1 MKVKHEIKSQLAK
14 LLATEDLIVEHKN
27 VQTAQFEVRT
37 RVLTLPNWDK
47 ASNNVYDS
55 LVAHEVGHALYTP
68 DRDWWKEKNIPHSF
82 MNIVEDVRIEKLMK
96 RRYAGLAKTFY
107 NGYNELNDED
117 FFDIDGKDLTDF
129 NLADRVNLYFKIGAW
144 NDISF
149 SDTETS
155 IVDLIRN
162 AETFDETLSAA
173 EALYNYCKAEIENKQ
188 KEEIDSISGNSIE
201 GGGNST
207 SDNDDSD
214 EFAVPDADTD
224 ASMEDGSS
232 DDVDNTGMDS
242 GGGSLG
248 GETSDE
254 PEVETAQSLDDALKN
269 LTNLYDGQETVYV
282 ELPKINLKKVVIDN
296 KVIHTNLRTSW
307 TQQQEEWEKMLEDRK
322 YHVYDIFN
330 DVDQEY
336 VKFKRSAQKEVNYLV
351 KEFECKKAA
360 SSYARATTSKTG
372 VLDCTKLHTYKYNED
387 LFKKVTTLAEGKNHG
402 LVFVLD
408 WSGSMCDVMLDTLKQ
423 LYNLLWFCK
432 KVNIPFEVYAFT
444 NEHPPAEGE
453 YHRLA
458 YEKKEGLA
466 FVPECFSMMNLFTSK
481 VKGKELEVQ
490 MKDIFR
496 LASAFGHQVY
506 TQYHIPIGMG
516 LSGTPLNESIVA
528 LHQIIP
534 QFKNENNVEK
544 VQCVILTDGESAPI
558 KYSKEFQRDYEDEPW
573 FGTQY
578 MSDKCVLRNRKTGHT
593 YSCAGLGHWADV
605 TDLMLQDIRQSF
617 PSVNFIGIRVLGNRD
632 ASQFLRRYTGY
643 DEGNGYENMMKIW
656 KKEKSFTIKTSG
668 YHSYFGLS
676 SNALAN
682 EDEFEVKQDATKAQI
697 KRAFVKS
704 LRGKKMNKK
713 ILGEFIELVV

>member
-1 MKVKHEIKSQLAK
+1 MTVKHEIKSQLAK
-14 LLATEDLIVEHKN
+14 LLATEDLIVEHKQ
-27 VQTAQFEVRT
+27 VETAQFNVHT
-37 RVLTLPNWDK
+37 RVLTLPKWDY
-47 ASNNVYDS
+47 ASNNVYDA

-68 DRDWWKEKNIPHSF
+68 DRNWLEEIKMPPSF
-82 MNIVEDVRIEKLMK
+82 VNIVEDVRIEKLMK
-96 RRYAGLAKTFY
+96 RRYAGLAKTFFT
-107 NGYNELNDED
+107 GYNELNDKD
-117 FFDIDGKDLTDF
+117 FFEIDGKDLTNF
-129 NLADRVNLYFKIGAW
+129 NLADRVNLYFKVGVW

-149 SDTETS
+149 SDAETP
-155 IVDLIRN
+155 IVRLIEN

-173 EALYNYCKAEIENKQ
+173 EALYHFCKEEIQNKQ
-188 KEEIDSISGNSIE
+188 KEEIDSISGDSIE
-201 GGGNST
+201 GGGNSP
-207 SDNDDSD
+207 SDNDDNN

-224 ASMEDGSS
+224 ASMEDGYS
-232 DDVDNTGMDS
+232 DDVDNTGVDS

-248 GETSDE
+248 GETFDE

-269 LTNLYDGQETVYV
+269 LTNLYDGKETHYI
-282 ELPKINLKKVVIDN
+282 ELPKLNLKKVVIDN
-296 KVIHTNLRTSW
+296 KVIHNNLRTSW
-307 TQQQEEWEKMLEDRK
+307 TQQQEEWKKMLEDRK

-330 DVDQEY
+330 DVDEAY

-360 SSYARATTSKTG
+360 SSYARATISKTG

-408 WSGSMCDVMLDTLKQ
+408 WSGSMNEVLLDTIKQ

-444 NEHPPAEGE
+444 NEHPPTEGE
-453 YHRLA
+453 YHKLA

-490 MKDIFR
+490 MKDVFR

-506 TQYHIPIGMG
+506 TQYHIPIGMN
-516 LSGTPLNESIVA
+516 LSGTPLNESIVS

-558 KYSKEFQRDYEDEPW
+558 KYSKEFQRDYDDEPW
-573 FGTQY
+573 MGTQY
-578 MSDKCVLRNRKTGHT
+578 MSDRCVLRNRKTGHT

-632 ASQFLRRYTGY
+632 AGQFLRRYTGY
-643 DEGNGYENMMKIW
+643 DEGNGYENMMKVW

-676 SNALAN
+676 SSALAN